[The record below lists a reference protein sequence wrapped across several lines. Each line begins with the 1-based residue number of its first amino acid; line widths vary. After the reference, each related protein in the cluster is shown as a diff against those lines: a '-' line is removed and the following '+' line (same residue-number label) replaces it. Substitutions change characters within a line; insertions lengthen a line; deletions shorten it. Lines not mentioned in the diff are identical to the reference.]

1 MEKFKYTA
9 IDLNKQKYN
18 GIFIAQDEKDLAVQL
33 AKQNLYLI
41 SSERYTGKTPNAFFS
56 LSVGAAVKLPELTAF
71 CRQYSIMINSGMS
84 ILACIDSL
92 RHQAFSSYFR
102 NVLDLIYE
110 DVKGG
115 SMLSDALNK
124 HKKVFPDFFRS
135 MIKVGEVS
143 GKLDMVFNSLADY
156 YESDARI
163 KKRISG
169 ALAYPIMLSVL
180 MVGIVVLMLLY
191 IVPTFR
197 ESLSSLEVPIE
208 GITKIVYDVSDWML
222 ANWKNVLIVIVAL
235 VAVAWLI
242 GRTEKGKDFYDLL
255 KLKLPLI
262 RSVQIDLITARFARG
277 FGLLLSSGMDIIEAM
292 DAIVIVLGNR
302 NVEKRFKEATD
313 DVRHGMSMAT
323 AFSKHKLFPD
333 ILIQMV
339 AVGEKTA
346 AIDEV
351 LNRSCN
357 FFDSKVETTLT
368 NVVGILQPVMLILMA
383 LIVVVL
389 FIAIYAPMISIM
401 TTLG

>member
-1 MEKFKYTA
+1 
-9 IDLNKQKYN
+9 
-18 GIFIAQDEKDLAVQL
+18 
-33 AKQNLYLI
+33 
-41 SSERYTGKTPNAFFS
+41 
-56 LSVGAAVKLPELTAF
+56 
-71 CRQYSIMINSGMS
+71 
-84 ILACIDSL
+84 
-92 RHQAFSSYFR
+92 
-102 NVLDLIYE
+102 
-110 DVKGG
+110 
-115 SMLSDALNK
+115 
-124 HKKVFPDFFRS
+124 

-262 RSVQIDLITARFARG
+262 RSIQIDLITARFARG
-277 FGLLLSSGMDIIEAM
+277 FGLLLSSGMEHHR
-292 DAIVIVLGNR
+292 GNGR
-302 NVEKRFKEATD
+302 NSPCSWQPQCR
-313 DVRHGMSMAT
+313 R
-323 AFSKHKLFPD
+323 AF
-333 ILIQMV
+333 
-339 AVGEKTA
+339 
-346 AIDEV
+346 
-351 LNRSCN
+351 
-357 FFDSKVETTLT
+357 
-368 NVVGILQPVMLILMA
+368 
-383 LIVVVL
+383 
-389 FIAIYAPMISIM
+389 
-401 TTLG
+401 

>member
-1 MEKFKYTA
+1 M
-9 IDLNKQKYN
+9 
-18 GIFIAQDEKDLAVQL
+18 
-33 AKQNLYLI
+33 
-41 SSERYTGKTPNAFFS
+41 
-56 LSVGAAVKLPELTAF
+56 
-71 CRQYSIMINSGMS
+71 
-84 ILACIDSL
+84 
-92 RHQAFSSYFR
+92 
-102 NVLDLIYE
+102 
-110 DVKGG
+110 
-115 SMLSDALNK
+115 
-124 HKKVFPDFFRS
+124 
-135 MIKVGEVS
+135 
-143 GKLDMVFNSLADY
+143 
-156 YESDARI
+156 
-163 KKRISG
+163 
-169 ALAYPIMLSVL
+169 
-180 MVGIVVLMLLY
+180 
-191 IVPTFR
+191 
-197 ESLSSLEVPIE
+197 PIE

-262 RSVQIDLITARFARG
+262 RSIQIDLITARFARG

-302 NVEKRFKEATD
+302 NVEERFKEATD